1 MLIMSS
7 FEHGVVFVLDN
18 GGENKQKEIF
28 LPFDWFGK
36 GLIQRGSMVGFAY
49 PLGFMSTSGY
59 VIPNKEFHW
68 LAYALF
74 GMLLC
79 KIVYKLTG
87 LISLQSFKEYQK
99 LS

>member
-1 MLIMSS
+1 MELFLFLIMVERISRRKS
-7 FEHGVVFVLDN
+7 FCPLIGL
-18 GGENKQKEIF
+18 
-28 LPFDWFGK
+28 

>member
-18 GGENKQKEIF
+18 GGE
-28 LPFDWFGK
+28 